1 MVVIWGLNQGKYQK
15 KIRFAIHFQPQYL
28 INTMTKPNPYSGI
41 SKKDYIFS
49 ITIIGILYFI
59 FGFVTWLNGS
69 LMPFL
74 QTACELT
81 PFQASMVVL
90 AFYIA
95 YFVMALPSSFV
106 LKKTGYKNG
115 VFIGLL
121 IMSLGALIFIP
132 AAYSRMFG
140 VFLAGLFVLGTGLAL
155 LQTATNPFITI
166 IGPRESAAK
175 RMAIMGICNKMAGV
189 ISPLVLTALIMHGME
204 KFSENSLAQ
213 LTFGQKELLLNEL
226 ASRIV
231 GPYAA
236 MASILAIFAI
246 MVKFSSLPNEID
258 IEEDEHETLKGF
270 IRQIPDA
277 LKIRHLLLGIITLF
291 VYVGVE
297 VMAGDSLTQF
307 GRSLQLSYAPK
318 LTSYTMAF
326 MVFGYI
332 LGILLIPK
340 VISQSKALV
349 ISAILGVLFAFG
361 AAYSST
367 IDNSLF
373 SSIFGWLNIIPGFNI
388 PLIPNAVFFVTLL
401 GWANAL
407 MWPAVWPLA
416 LNDLGKYTKIGS
428 ALLIMGIAGG
438 ALIPPTYA
446 KLGQSIGFQHA
457 LWIMVPFYIYIM
469 YYALIGHKPVK

>member
-1 MVVIWGLNQGKYQK
+1 
-15 KIRFAIHFQPQYL
+15 
-28 INTMTKPNPYSGI
+28 MTASNSSTGSKSNYII
-41 SKKDYIFS
+41 SLS
-49 ITIIGILYFI
+49 IIGVLYFI
-59 FGFVTWLNGS
+59 FGFVTWLNGT

-81 PFQASMVVL
+81 PFEASMVVL

-106 LKKTGYKNG
+106 LKRTGYKNG
-115 VFIGLL
+115 VSIGLL
-121 IMSLGALIFIP
+121 IMAVGALTFIP

-140 VFLAGLFVLGTGLAL
+140 VFLAGLFIMGTGLAL

-189 ISPLVLTALIMHGME
+189 ISPLVLTALIMHGMD
-204 KFSENSLAQ
+204 KFSELNMAN
-213 LTFGQKELLLNEL
+213 LTFDQKDLLLSDL
-226 ASRIV
+226 ASRVVI
-231 GPYAA
+231 PYAA
-236 MASILAIFAI
+236 MGLLLALFGLL
-246 MVKFSSLPNEID
+246 VKFSSLPDEIE
-258 IEEDEHETLKGF
+258 IEEDDHETMRGF

-277 LKIRHLLLGIITLF
+277 LKIRNLLLGIITIF

-307 GRSLQLSYAPK
+307 GRSLHLSYASK
-318 LTSYTMAF
+318 LTSFTMTF
-326 MVFGYI
+326 MVFGYL
-332 LGILLIPK
+332 LGIVLIPK
-340 VISQSKALV
+340 IISQSRALLF
-349 ISAILGVLFAFG
+349 SAILGVLFAFG
-361 AAYSST
+361 AINSST
-367 IDNSLF
+367 TDNNLF
-373 SSIFGWLNIIPGFNI
+373 TSVFGWLNRLPGFNI

-407 MWPAVWPLA
+407 MWPAIWPLA
-416 LNDLGKYTKIGS
+416 LNNLGKYTKIGS

-446 KLGQSIGFQHA
+446 KIGQSLGFQHA
-457 LWIMVPFYIYIM
+457 LWIMVPIYIFIM
-469 YYALIGHKPVK
+469 YYAFLGHKAGLKNGN

>member
-1 MVVIWGLNQGKYQK
+1 M
-15 KIRFAIHFQPQYL
+15 
-28 INTMTKPNPYSGI
+28 NTTPTAVDRKN
-41 SKKDYIFS
+41 YIMS
-49 ITIIGILYFI
+49 LSIIGALFFI

-81 PFQASMVVL
+81 PFQASLVTL

-106 LKKTGYKNG
+106 LKKIGYKNG
-115 VFIGLL
+115 VFVGLL
-121 IMSLGALIFIP
+121 IMALGALIFIP
-132 AAYSRMFG
+132 AAYTRQFG

-166 IGPRESAAK
+166 IGPRDSAAK

-189 ISPLVLTALIMHGME
+189 FSPLVLTALILHGME
-204 KFSENSLAQ
+204 KFSESNLAM
-213 LTFGQKELLLNEL
+213 LTFDQKEVLLNDL

-231 GPYAA
+231 GPYTA
-236 MASILAIFAI
+236 MALLLVLFAI
-246 MVKFSSLPNEID
+246 LVKFSSLPNEID
-258 IEEDEHETLKGF
+258 IEEDDHETLKGF
-270 IRQIPDA
+270 VKQIPDA
-277 LKIRHLLLGIITLF
+277 LKIRHLLFGIITLF

-307 GRSLQLSYAPK
+307 GRSLHLDYAPK
-318 LTSYTMAF
+318 LTAFTMAF

-349 ISAILGVLFAFG
+349 ISAILGALFALG
-361 AAYSST
+361 AATSSVT
-367 IDNSLF
+367 DTNIF
-373 SSIFGWLNIIPGFNI
+373 STMFGWLNNLPGFNI
-388 PLIPNAVFFVTLL
+388 PLLPNAVFFVTLL

-407 MWPAVWPLA
+407 MWPAIWPLA
-416 LNDLGKYTKIGS
+416 LNNLGKYTKIGS

-446 KLGQSIGFQHA
+446 KLGQSIGFQQA
-457 LWIMVPFYIYIM
+457 LWIMVPIYLFII
-469 YYALIGHKPVK
+469 YYATVGHKMKSKETI

>member
-1 MVVIWGLNQGKYQK
+1 MDTTSAATTRKN
-15 KIRFAIHFQPQYL
+15 
-28 INTMTKPNPYSGI
+28 
-41 SKKDYIFS
+41 YIMS
-49 ITIIGILYFI
+49 LSIIGALFFI

-81 PFQASMVVL
+81 PFEASLVTL

-106 LKKTGYKNG
+106 LKKIGYKNG
-115 VFIGLL
+115 VFVGLL
-121 IMSLGALIFIP
+121 IMSAGALIFIP
-132 AAYSRMFG
+132 AAYSRQFG

-189 ISPLVLTALIMHGME
+189 FSPLVLTALILHGME
-204 KFSENSLAQ
+204 KFSESNLAQ
-213 LTFGQKELLLNEL
+213 LTFDQKEALLNEL
-226 ASRIV
+226 AARVV
-231 GPYAA
+231 GPYTA
-236 MASILAIFAI
+236 MALLLAIFAI
-246 MVKFSSLPNEID
+246 LVKFSSLPNEID
-258 IEEDEHETLKGF
+258 IEKDDHETLKGF
-270 IRQIPDA
+270 VKQIPDA

-307 GRSLQLSYAPK
+307 GRSLHLAYAPK
-318 LTSYTMAF
+318 LTAFTMAF

-332 LGILLIPK
+332 LGIILIPK

-349 ISAILGVLFAFG
+349 ISAILGALFALG
-361 AAYSST
+361 AATSST
-367 IDNSLF
+367 TDNNLF
-373 SSIFGWLNIIPGFNI
+373 SVIFGWMNNLPGFDI

-407 MWPAVWPLA
+407 MWPAIWPLA
-416 LNDLGKYTKIGS
+416 LNNLGKYTKIGS

-446 KLGQSIGFQHA
+446 KLGQSIGFQQA
-457 LWIMVPFYIYIM
+457 LWIMVPVYLFII
-469 YYALIGHKPVK
+469 YYATLGHKIKTK

>member
-1 MVVIWGLNQGKYQK
+1 
-15 KIRFAIHFQPQYL
+15 
-28 INTMTKPNPYSGI
+28 MTDSNSSGNSGRSYIMSI
-41 SKKDYIFS
+41 S
-49 ITIIGILYFI
+49 IIGVLYFI
-59 FGFVTWLNGS
+59 FGFVTWLNGT

-81 PFQASMVVL
+81 PFEASLVVL

-106 LKKTGYKNG
+106 LKNTGYKNG

-121 IMSLGALIFIP
+121 IMAAGALIFIP
-132 AAYSRMFG
+132 AAYSRMFW

-189 ISPLVLTALIMHGME
+189 FSPLVLTALIMHGME
-204 KFSENSLAQ
+204 KFSDTNLAQ
-213 LTFGQKELLLNEL
+213 LTFDQKDILLNEL

-231 GPYAA
+231 FPYAA
-236 MASILAIFAI
+236 MALLLTIFAV
-246 MVKFSSLPNEID
+246 MVKFSSLPDQIEIEDDDNETMR
-258 IEEDEHETLKGF
+258 EF
-270 IRQIPDA
+270 IRQIPNA
-277 LKIRHLLLGIITLF
+277 LKIPQLLLGIITLF
-291 VYVGVE
+291 FYVGVE

-307 GRSLQLSYAPK
+307 GKSLQLSYAPK
-318 LTSYTMAF
+318 LTSFTMAF

-340 VISQSKALV
+340 IISQSKALV
-349 ISAILGVLFAFG
+349 VSAVLGVLFAFG

-367 IDNSLF
+367 TNNYLF
-373 SSIFGWLNIIPGFNI
+373 ASIFGWLNNIPGVDI

-407 MWPAVWPLA
+407 MWPAIWPLA
-416 LNDLGKYTKIGS
+416 LNNLGKYTKIGS

-446 KLGQSIGFQHA
+446 KLGQSIGFQQA
-457 LWIMVPFYIYIM
+457 LWIMVPIYLFIM
-469 YYALIGHKPVK
+469 YYALKGHKAGKQNDR

>member
-1 MVVIWGLNQGKYQK
+1 MDTSSTTSRKNYI
-15 KIRFAIHFQPQYL
+15 
-28 INTMTKPNPYSGI
+28 I
-41 SKKDYIFS
+41 SLS
-49 ITIIGILYFI
+49 IIGALFFI

-81 PFQASMVVL
+81 PFQASLVTL

-95 YFVMALPSSFV
+95 YFMMALPSSFV
-106 LKKTGYKNG
+106 LKQIGYKNG
-115 VFIGLL
+115 VFTGLL
-121 IMSLGALIFIP
+121 IMAVGALIFIP

-189 ISPLVLTALIMHGME
+189 FSPLVLTALILHGMD
-204 KFSENSLAQ
+204 KFSESNLVK
-213 LTFGQKELLLNEL
+213 LTFDQKELLLNDL

-231 GPYAA
+231 GPYTA
-236 MASILAIFAI
+236 MALLLLIFGIL
-246 MVKFSSLPNEID
+246 VKFSSLPNEID
-258 IEEDEHETLKGF
+258 MEEDNHDTLKGF
-270 IRQIPDA
+270 ISQIPGA
-277 LKIRHLLLGIITLF
+277 LKIPHLLLGIITLF
-291 VYVGVE
+291 LYVGVE

-307 GRSLQLSYAPK
+307 GRSLHLEYAPK
-318 LTSYTMAF
+318 LTSFTMAF

-332 LGILLIPK
+332 LGIILIPK

-349 ISAILGVLFAFG
+349 LSAFLGTIFALG
-361 AAYSST
+361 AALSST
-367 IDNSLF
+367 TDNLLF
-373 SSIFGWLNIIPGFNI
+373 TTMFGWLNSIPGVNI

-407 MWPAVWPLA
+407 MWPAIWPLA
-416 LNDLGKYTKIGS
+416 LNKLGRYTKIGS

-446 KLGQSIGFQHA
+446 KLGQSIGFQQA
-457 LWIMVPFYIYIM
+457 LWIMVPIYLFII
-469 YYALIGHKPVK
+469 YYALAGHKISKKTTL

>member
-1 MVVIWGLNQGKYQK
+1 MSTTTSTAVDRKN
-15 KIRFAIHFQPQYL
+15 
-28 INTMTKPNPYSGI
+28 
-41 SKKDYIFS
+41 YIMS
-49 ITIIGILYFI
+49 LSIIGALFFI

-81 PFQASMVVL
+81 PFQASLVTL

-106 LKKTGYKNG
+106 LKKIGYKNG
-115 VFIGLL
+115 VFVGLL
-121 IMSLGALIFIP
+121 IMALGALIFIP
-132 AAYSRMFG
+132 AAYSREFG

-189 ISPLVLTALIMHGME
+189 FSPLVLTALILHGME
-204 KFSENSLAQ
+204 KFSESNLAL
-213 LTFGQKELLLNEL
+213 LTFDQKEVLLNDL

-231 GPYAA
+231 GPYTA
-236 MASILAIFAI
+236 MALLLALFAVL
-246 MVKFSSLPNEID
+246 VKFSSLPNEID
-258 IEEDEHETLKGF
+258 IEADDHETLKGF
-270 IRQIPDA
+270 VKQIPDA

-307 GRSLQLSYAPK
+307 GRSLQLDYAPK
-318 LTSYTMAF
+318 LTAFTMAF

-332 LGILLIPK
+332 LGIALIPK

-349 ISAILGVLFAFG
+349 ISAILGAMFALG
-361 AAYSST
+361 AAISST
-367 IDNSLF
+367 SDTTIF
-373 SSIFGWLNIIPGFNI
+373 STMFGWLNNLPGFNI
-388 PLIPNAVFFVTLL
+388 PLLPNAVFFVTLL

-407 MWPAVWPLA
+407 MWPAIWPLA
-416 LNDLGKYTKIGS
+416 LNNLGKYTKIGS

-446 KLGQSIGFQHA
+446 KLGQSIGFQQA
-457 LWIMVPFYIYIM
+457 LWIMVPVYLFII
-469 YYALIGHKPVK
+469 YYATIGHKIKTK

>member
-1 MVVIWGLNQGKYQK
+1 MDTTSAATTRKN
-15 KIRFAIHFQPQYL
+15 
-28 INTMTKPNPYSGI
+28 
-41 SKKDYIFS
+41 YIMS
-49 ITIIGILYFI
+49 LSIIGALFFI

-81 PFQASMVVL
+81 PFEASLVTL

-106 LKKTGYKNG
+106 LKKIGYKNG
-115 VFIGLL
+115 VFVGLL
-121 IMSLGALIFIP
+121 IMSAGALIFIP
-132 AAYSRMFG
+132 AAFSRQFG

-189 ISPLVLTALIMHGME
+189 FSPLVLTALILHGME
-204 KFSENSLAQ
+204 KFSESNLAL
-213 LTFGQKELLLNEL
+213 LTFDQKEALLNEL
-226 ASRIV
+226 AARVV
-231 GPYAA
+231 GPYTA
-236 MASILAIFAI
+236 MALLLALFAI
-246 MVKFSSLPNEID
+246 LVKFSSLPNEID
-258 IEEDEHETLKGF
+258 IEKDDHETLKGF
-270 IRQIPDA
+270 VKQIPDA

-307 GRSLQLSYAPK
+307 GRSLHLAYAPK
-318 LTSYTMAF
+318 LTAFTMAF

-332 LGILLIPK
+332 LGIILIPK

-349 ISAILGVLFAFG
+349 ISAILGALFALG
-361 AAYSST
+361 AATSST
-367 IDNSLF
+367 TDSNLF
-373 SSIFGWLNIIPGFNI
+373 SVIFGWMNNLPGFDI

-407 MWPAVWPLA
+407 MWPAIWPLA
-416 LNDLGKYTKIGS
+416 LNNLGKYTKIGS

-446 KLGQSIGFQHA
+446 KLGQSIGFQQA
-457 LWIMVPFYIYIM
+457 LWIMVPVYLFII
-469 YYALIGHKPVK
+469 YYATLGHKIKTK

>member
-1 MVVIWGLNQGKYQK
+1 ME
-15 KIRFAIHFQPQYL
+15 
-28 INTMTKPNPYSGI
+28 TKSSTTYNR
-41 SKKDYIFS
+41 KNYIMALS
-49 ITIIGILYFI
+49 IIGALFFI

-81 PFQASMVVL
+81 PFEASLVTL

-121 IMSLGALIFIP
+121 VMAVGALIFIP

-189 ISPLVLTALIMHGME
+189 FSPLVLTALIMHGME
-204 KFSENSLAQ
+204 KFSESNLA
-213 LTFGQKELLLNEL
+213 LLSFDEKEVLLNEL

-231 GPYAA
+231 GPYTA
-236 MASILAIFAI
+236 MAVLLALFAVL
-246 MVKFSSLPNEID
+246 VKFSSLPNEID

-270 IRQIPDA
+270 VKQIPSA
-277 LKIRHLLLGIITLF
+277 LKIKHLLLGIITIF

-307 GRSLQLSYAPK
+307 GKSLHLDYAPT
-318 LTSYTMAF
+318 LTSFTMAF
-326 MVFGYI
+326 MVFGYV
-332 LGILLIPK
+332 LGIILIPK

-349 ISAILGVLFAFG
+349 FSAILGALFAFG
-361 AAYSST
+361 AASSST
-367 IDNSLF
+367 TENNLF
-373 SSIFGWLNIIPGFNI
+373 ASIFGWLNTGLGFNI

-407 MWPAVWPLA
+407 MWPAIWPLA
-416 LNDLGKYTKIGS
+416 LNNLGKYTKIGS

-446 KLGQSIGFQHA
+446 KLGQSIGFQQA
-457 LWIMVPFYIYIM
+457 LWIMVPIYIYII
-469 YYALIGHKPVK
+469 YYATIGHKTKST

>member
-1 MVVIWGLNQGKYQK
+1 M
-15 KIRFAIHFQPQYL
+15 
-28 INTMTKPNPYSGI
+28 NTTPTAVDRKN
-41 SKKDYIFS
+41 YIMS
-49 ITIIGILYFI
+49 LSIIGALFFI

-74 QTACELT
+74 QTACELS
-81 PFQASMVVL
+81 PFQASLVTL

-106 LKKTGYKNG
+106 LKKIGYKNG
-115 VFIGLL
+115 VFVGLL
-121 IMSLGALIFIP
+121 IMALGALIFIP
-132 AAYSRMFG
+132 AAYTRQFG

-189 ISPLVLTALIMHGME
+189 FSPLVLTALIMHGME
-204 KFSENSLAQ
+204 KFSEYNLAQ
-213 LTFGQKELLLNEL
+213 LTFDQKEVLLNEL

-231 GPYAA
+231 GPYTA
-236 MASILAIFAI
+236 MALLLVLFAI
-246 MVKFSSLPNEID
+246 LVKFSSLPNEID
-258 IEEDEHETLKGF
+258 IEADDHETLKGF
-270 IRQIPDA
+270 VKQIPDA
-277 LKIRHLLLGIITLF
+277 LKIRHLLFGIITLF

-307 GRSLQLSYAPK
+307 GRSLHLDYAPK
-318 LTSYTMAF
+318 LTAFTMAF

-332 LGILLIPK
+332 LGIVLIPK

-349 ISAILGVLFAFG
+349 ISAILGVLFALG
-361 AAYSST
+361 AATSSVT
-367 IDNSLF
+367 DTNLF
-373 SSIFGWLNIIPGFNI
+373 ATMFGWLNNLPGFNI
-388 PLIPNAVFFVTLL
+388 PLLPNAVFFVTLL

-407 MWPAVWPLA
+407 MWPAIWPLA
-416 LNDLGKYTKIGS
+416 LNNLGKYTKIGS

-446 KLGQSIGFQHA
+446 KLGQSIGFQQA
-457 LWIMVPFYIYIM
+457 LWIMVPIYLFII
-469 YYALIGHKPVK
+469 YYATIGHKIKSK

>member
-1 MVVIWGLNQGKYQK
+1 M
-15 KIRFAIHFQPQYL
+15 
-28 INTMTKPNPYSGI
+28 NTTSTAVDRKN
-41 SKKDYIFS
+41 YIMS
-49 ITIIGILYFI
+49 LSIIGALFFI

-81 PFQASMVVL
+81 PFQASLVTL

-106 LKKTGYKNG
+106 LKKIGYKNG
-115 VFIGLL
+115 VFVGLL
-121 IMSLGALIFIP
+121 IMALGALIFIP
-132 AAYSRMFG
+132 AAYTRQFG

-189 ISPLVLTALIMHGME
+189 FSPLVLTALIMHGME
-204 KFSENSLAQ
+204 KFSENNLAQ
-213 LTFGQKELLLNEL
+213 LTFDQKEVLLNEL

-231 GPYAA
+231 GPYTA
-236 MASILAIFAI
+236 MAILLALFAI
-246 MVKFSSLPNEID
+246 LVKFSSLPNEID

-270 IRQIPDA
+270 IKQIPDA
-277 LKIRHLLLGIITLF
+277 LRIRHLLFGIITLF

-307 GRSLQLSYAPK
+307 GRSLHLEYAPK
-318 LTSYTMAF
+318 LTAFTMAF

-340 VISQSKALV
+340 VISQSKAL
-349 ISAILGVLFAFG
+349 IMSAILGALFALG
-361 AAYSST
+361 AATSSVT
-367 IDNSLF
+367 DNNIF
-373 SSIFGWLNIIPGFNI
+373 SALFGWLNNVPGFNI
-388 PLIPNAVFFVTLL
+388 PLLPNAVFFVTLL

-407 MWPAVWPLA
+407 MWPAIWPLA

-446 KLGQSIGFQHA
+446 KLGQSIGFQPA
-457 LWIMVPFYIYIM
+457 LWIMVPIYLFII
-469 YYALIGHKPVK
+469 YYATIGHKIKTK

>member
-1 MVVIWGLNQGKYQK
+1 M
-15 KIRFAIHFQPQYL
+15 
-28 INTMTKPNPYSGI
+28 NTTPTAVDRKN
-41 SKKDYIFS
+41 YIMS
-49 ITIIGILYFI
+49 LSIIGALFFI

-81 PFQASMVVL
+81 PFQASLVTL

-106 LKKTGYKNG
+106 LKKIGYKNG
-115 VFIGLL
+115 VFVGLL
-121 IMSLGALIFIP
+121 IMALGALIFIP
-132 AAYSRMFG
+132 AAYTRQFG

-189 ISPLVLTALIMHGME
+189 FSPLVLTALILHGME
-204 KFSENSLAQ
+204 KFSENNLAL
-213 LTFGQKELLLNEL
+213 LTFDQKEVLLNDL

-231 GPYAA
+231 GPYTA
-236 MASILAIFAI
+236 MALLLALFSIL
-246 MVKFSSLPNEID
+246 VKFSSLPNEID
-258 IEEDEHETLKGF
+258 MEEDDHETLKGF
-270 IRQIPDA
+270 VKQIPDA
-277 LKIRHLLLGIITLF
+277 LKIRHLLFGIITLF

-307 GRSLQLSYAPK
+307 GRSLHLDYAPK
-318 LTSYTMAF
+318 LTAFTMAF

-332 LGILLIPK
+332 LGIILIPK

-349 ISAILGVLFAFG
+349 ISAILGALFALG
-361 AAYSST
+361 AATSSVT
-367 IDNSLF
+367 DTNIF
-373 SSIFGWLNIIPGFNI
+373 STMFGWLNNLPGFNV
-388 PLIPNAVFFVTLL
+388 PLLPNAVFFVTLL

-407 MWPAVWPLA
+407 MWPAIWPLA
-416 LNDLGKYTKIGS
+416 LNNLGKYTKIGS

-446 KLGQSIGFQHA
+446 KLGQSIGFQQA
-457 LWIMVPFYIYIM
+457 LWIMVPIYLFII
-469 YYALIGHKPVK
+469 YYATIGHKIKSK

>member
-1 MVVIWGLNQGKYQK
+1 MSTTSTAVDRKN
-15 KIRFAIHFQPQYL
+15 
-28 INTMTKPNPYSGI
+28 
-41 SKKDYIFS
+41 YIMS
-49 ITIIGILYFI
+49 LSIIGALFFI

-74 QTACELT
+74 QTACELS
-81 PFQASMVVL
+81 PFQASLVTL

-106 LKKTGYKNG
+106 LKKIGYKNG
-115 VFIGLL
+115 VFVGLL
-121 IMSLGALIFIP
+121 IMALGALIFIP
-132 AAYSRMFG
+132 AAYTRQFG

-189 ISPLVLTALIMHGME
+189 FSPLVLTALIMHGME
-204 KFSENSLAQ
+204 KFSENNLAL
-213 LTFGQKELLLNEL
+213 LTFDQKEVLLNEL

-231 GPYAA
+231 GPYTA
-236 MASILAIFAI
+236 MALLLALFAVL
-246 MVKFSSLPNEID
+246 VKFSSLPNEID
-258 IEEDEHETLKGF
+258 IEADDHETLKGF
-270 IRQIPDA
+270 VKQIPDA
-277 LKIRHLLLGIITLF
+277 LKIRHLLFGIITLF

-307 GRSLQLSYAPK
+307 GRSLHLAYAPK
-318 LTSYTMAF
+318 LTAFTMAF

-332 LGILLIPK
+332 LGIILIPK

-349 ISAILGVLFAFG
+349 VSAILGALFALG
-361 AAYSST
+361 AATSSVAET
-367 IDNSLF
+367 NLF
-373 SSIFGWLNIIPGFNI
+373 ATIFGWLNNVPGFNI
-388 PLIPNAVFFVTLL
+388 PLLPNAVFFVTLL

-407 MWPAVWPLA
+407 MWPAIWPLA
-416 LNDLGKYTKIGS
+416 LNNLGKYTKIGS

-446 KLGQSIGFQHA
+446 KLGQSIGFQQA
-457 LWIMVPFYIYIM
+457 LWIMVPIYLFII
-469 YYALIGHKPVK
+469 YYATIGHKMKSK

>member
-1 MVVIWGLNQGKYQK
+1 M
-15 KIRFAIHFQPQYL
+15 
-28 INTMTKPNPYSGI
+28 NTSPTSVDRKN
-41 SKKDYIFS
+41 YIMS
-49 ITIIGILYFI
+49 LSIIGALFFI

-81 PFQASMVVL
+81 PFQASLVTL

-95 YFVMALPSSFV
+95 YFIMALPSSFV
-106 LKKTGYKNG
+106 LKKIGYKNG
-115 VFIGLL
+115 VFVGLL
-121 IMSLGALIFIP
+121 IMAVGALIFIP
-132 AAYSRMFG
+132 AAYTRQFG

-189 ISPLVLTALIMHGME
+189 FSPLVLTALILHGME
-204 KFSENSLAQ
+204 KFSENNLAL
-213 LTFGQKELLLNEL
+213 LTFDQKETLLNEL

-231 GPYAA
+231 GPYTA
-236 MASILAIFAI
+236 MALLLAVFAVL
-246 MVKFSSLPNEID
+246 VKFSSLPNEID
-258 IEEDEHETLKGF
+258 IEEDDHETLKGF
-270 IRQIPDA
+270 VKQIPDA

-307 GRSLQLSYAPK
+307 GSSLHLAYAPK
-318 LTSYTMAF
+318 LTAFTMVF

-332 LGILLIPK
+332 LGIVLIPK
-340 VISQSKALV
+340 VISQSRALV
-349 ISAILGVLFAFG
+349 ISAFLGALFALG
-361 AAYSST
+361 AATSSVT
-367 IDNSLF
+367 ETNLF
-373 SSIFGWLNIIPGFNI
+373 SSLFGWLNNLPGFNI
-388 PLIPNAVFFVTLL
+388 PLLPNAVFFVTLL

-407 MWPAVWPLA
+407 MWPAIWPLA
-416 LNDLGKYTKIGS
+416 LNNLGKYTKIGS

-446 KLGQSIGFQHA
+446 KLGQSIGFQPA
-457 LWIMVPFYIYIM
+457 LWIMVPIYLFII
-469 YYALIGHKPVK
+469 YYATVGHKMKSKEIK

>member
-1 MVVIWGLNQGKYQK
+1 
-15 KIRFAIHFQPQYL
+15 
-28 INTMTKPNPYSGI
+28 
-41 SKKDYIFS
+41 
-49 ITIIGILYFI
+49 
-59 FGFVTWLNGS
+59 
-69 LMPFL
+69 
-74 QTACELT
+74 
-81 PFQASMVVL
+81 
-90 AFYIA
+90 
-95 YFVMALPSSFV
+95 MALPSSFV

-121 IMSLGALIFIP
+121 VMAVGALIFIP

-189 ISPLVLTALIMHGME
+189 FSPLVLTALIMHGMD
-204 KFSENSLAQ
+204 KFSESNLAL
-213 LTFGQKELLLNEL
+213 LTFDEKEVLLNEL

-231 GPYAA
+231 GPYTA
-236 MASILAIFAI
+236 MALLLALFAVL
-246 MVKFSSLPNEID
+246 VKFSSLPNEID
-258 IEEDEHETLKGF
+258 IEEDDHETLKGF
-270 IRQIPDA
+270 VKQIPDA

-307 GRSLQLSYAPK
+307 GKSLHLDYAPT
-318 LTSYTMAF
+318 LTSFTMAF
-326 MVFGYI
+326 MVFGYV
-332 LGILLIPK
+332 LGIILIPK

-349 ISAILGVLFAFG
+349 FSAILGALFAFG
-361 AAYSST
+361 AASSST
-367 IDNSLF
+367 TENNLF
-373 SSIFGWLNIIPGFNI
+373 ASIFGWLNTGLGFNI

-407 MWPAVWPLA
+407 MWPAIWPLA
-416 LNDLGKYTKIGS
+416 LNNLGKYTKIGS

-446 KLGQSIGFQHA
+446 KLGQSIGFQQA
-457 LWIMVPFYIYIM
+457 LWIMVPIYLYIIFY
-469 YYALIGHKPVK
+469 ATIGHKTKNS

>member
-1 MVVIWGLNQGKYQK
+1 MAL
-15 KIRFAIHFQPQYL
+15 
-28 INTMTKPNPYSGI
+28 S
-41 SKKDYIFS
+41 
-49 ITIIGILYFI
+49 IIGALFFI

-81 PFQASMVVL
+81 PFEASLVTL

-115 VFIGLL
+115 VFIGL
-121 IMSLGALIFIP
+121 MVMALGALIFIP
-132 AAYSRMFG
+132 AAYSREFG

-189 ISPLVLTALIMHGME
+189 FSPLVLTALIMHGME
-204 KFSENSLAQ
+204 KFSESNLA
-213 LTFGQKELLLNEL
+213 LLSFDEKELLLNQL

-231 GPYAA
+231 GPYTA
-236 MASILAIFAI
+236 MALLLVLFAVL
-246 MVKFSSLPNEID
+246 VKYSSLPNQID
-258 IEEDEHETLKGF
+258 VEEDDHETLKGF
-270 IRQIPDA
+270 VKQIPAA
-277 LKIRHLLLGIITLF
+277 LKIKHLLLGIITIF

-307 GRSLQLSYAPK
+307 GKSLHLDYAPK
-318 LTSYTMAF
+318 LTSFTMAF

-332 LGILLIPK
+332 LGIILIPK

-349 ISAILGVLFAFG
+349 ISAVLGVLFAFG
-361 AAYSST
+361 AAYSSAT
-367 IDNSLF
+367 ENNLF
-373 SSIFGWLNIIPGFNI
+373 TSIFGWLNSIPGFDI

-407 MWPAVWPLA
+407 MWPAIWPLA
-416 LNDLGKYTKIGS
+416 LNNLGKYTKIGS
-428 ALLIMGIAGG
+428 ALLVMGIAGG
-438 ALIPPTYA
+438 AIIPPTYA
-446 KLGQSIGFQHA
+446 KLGQSIGFQQA
-457 LWIMVPFYIYIM
+457 LWIMVPIYIFII
-469 YYALIGHKPVK
+469 YFAISGHKIKSN

>member
-1 MVVIWGLNQGKYQK
+1 MSTTSTAVNRK
-15 KIRFAIHFQPQYL
+15 
-28 INTMTKPNPYSGI
+28 N
-41 SKKDYIFS
+41 YIMS
-49 ITIIGILYFI
+49 LSIIGALFFI

-74 QTACELT
+74 QTACELS
-81 PFQASMVVL
+81 PFQASLVTL

-106 LKKTGYKNG
+106 LKKIGYKNG
-115 VFIGLL
+115 VFVGLL

-132 AAYSRMFG
+132 AAYSRQFG

-189 ISPLVLTALIMHGME
+189 FSPLVLTALILHGME
-204 KFSENSLAQ
+204 KFSESNLAQ
-213 LTFGQKELLLNEL
+213 LTFDQKEALLNEL
-226 ASRIV
+226 AARVV
-231 GPYAA
+231 GPYTA
-236 MASILAIFAI
+236 MALLLAIFAI
-246 MVKFSSLPNEID
+246 LVKFSSLPNEID

-270 IRQIPDA
+270 VKQIPDA

-307 GRSLQLSYAPK
+307 GRSLHLAYAPK
-318 LTSYTMAF
+318 LTAFTMAF

-332 LGILLIPK
+332 LGILLIPR

-349 ISAILGVLFAFG
+349 VSAILGALFALG
-361 AAYSST
+361 AANASVT
-367 IDNSLF
+367 DNNLF
-373 SSIFGWLNIIPGFNI
+373 ATVFGWLNNLPEFSI

-407 MWPAVWPLA
+407 MWPAIWPLA
-416 LNDLGKYTKIGS
+416 LNNLGRYTKIGS

-446 KLGQSIGFQHA
+446 KLGQSIGFQQA
-457 LWIMVPFYIYIM
+457 LWIMVPIYVFII
-469 YYALIGHKPVK
+469 YYATIGHKVKSKS

>member
-1 MVVIWGLNQGKYQK
+1 MSTTPTAVDRKN
-15 KIRFAIHFQPQYL
+15 
-28 INTMTKPNPYSGI
+28 
-41 SKKDYIFS
+41 YIMS
-49 ITIIGILYFI
+49 LSIIGALFFI

-81 PFQASMVVL
+81 PFQASLVTL

-106 LKKTGYKNG
+106 LKKIGYKNG
-115 VFIGLL
+115 VFVGLL
-121 IMSLGALIFIP
+121 IMALGALIFIP
-132 AAYSRMFG
+132 AAYTRQFG

-189 ISPLVLTALIMHGME
+189 FSPLVLTALILHGME
-204 KFSENSLAQ
+204 KFSESNLAQ
-213 LTFGQKELLLNEL
+213 LTFDQKEVLLNDL

-231 GPYAA
+231 GPYTA
-236 MASILAIFAI
+236 MALLLALFAI
-246 MVKFSSLPNEID
+246 LVKFSSLPNEID
-258 IEEDEHETLKGF
+258 IEADDHETLKGF
-270 IRQIPDA
+270 VTQIPDA

-307 GRSLQLSYAPK
+307 GRSLHLEYAPK
-318 LTSYTMAF
+318 LTAFTMAF

-332 LGILLIPK
+332 LGIILIPK

-349 ISAILGVLFAFG
+349 ISAILGALFALG
-361 AAYSST
+361 AANSSIT
-367 IDNSLF
+367 DTNLF
-373 SSIFGWLNIIPGFNI
+373 STLFGWLNNLPGFNI
-388 PLIPNAVFFVTLL
+388 PLLPNAVFFVTLL

-407 MWPAVWPLA
+407 MWPAIWPLA
-416 LNDLGKYTKIGS
+416 LNNLGKYTKIGS

-438 ALIPPTYA
+438 AIIPPTYA
-446 KLGQSIGFQHA
+446 KIGQSIGFQHA
-457 LWIMVPFYIYIM
+457 LWIMVPIYLFII
-469 YYALIGHKPVK
+469 YYATIGHKIKSK

>member
-1 MVVIWGLNQGKYQK
+1 METKSTSSHNQK
-15 KIRFAIHFQPQYL
+15 
-28 INTMTKPNPYSGI
+28 N
-41 SKKDYIFS
+41 YIMALS
-49 ITIIGILYFI
+49 IIGALFFI

-81 PFQASMVVL
+81 PFEASLVTL

-121 IMSLGALIFIP
+121 VMAVGALIFIP

-189 ISPLVLTALIMHGME
+189 FSPLVLTALIMHGMD
-204 KFSENSLAQ
+204 KFSESNLAL
-213 LTFGQKELLLNEL
+213 LTFDEKEVLLNEL

-231 GPYAA
+231 GPYTA
-236 MASILAIFAI
+236 MALLLALFAVL
-246 MVKFSSLPNEID
+246 VKFSSLPNEID
-258 IEEDEHETLKGF
+258 IEEDDHETLKGF
-270 IRQIPDA
+270 VKQIPDA

-307 GRSLQLSYAPK
+307 GKSLHLDYAPT
-318 LTSYTMAF
+318 LTSFTMAF
-326 MVFGYI
+326 MVFGYV
-332 LGILLIPK
+332 LGIVLIPK

-349 ISAILGVLFAFG
+349 FSAILGALFAFG
-361 AAYSST
+361 AASSST
-367 IDNSLF
+367 TENNLF
-373 SSIFGWLNIIPGFNI
+373 ASIFGWLNTGLGFNI

-407 MWPAVWPLA
+407 MWPAIWPLA
-416 LNDLGKYTKIGS
+416 LNNLGKYTKIGS

-446 KLGQSIGFQHA
+446 KLGQSIGFQQA
-457 LWIMVPFYIYIM
+457 LWIMVPIYLYIIFY
-469 YYALIGHKPVK
+469 ATIGHKTKIS

>member
-1 MVVIWGLNQGKYQK
+1 M
-15 KIRFAIHFQPQYL
+15 
-28 INTMTKPNPYSGI
+28 NTTPTAVDRKN
-41 SKKDYIFS
+41 YIMS
-49 ITIIGILYFI
+49 LSIIGALFFI

-81 PFQASMVVL
+81 PFQASLVTL

-106 LKKTGYKNG
+106 LKKIGYKNG
-115 VFIGLL
+115 VFVGLL
-121 IMSLGALIFIP
+121 IMALGALIFIP
-132 AAYSRMFG
+132 AAYTRQFG

-189 ISPLVLTALIMHGME
+189 FSPLVLTALILHGME
-204 KFSENSLAQ
+204 KFSESNLAQ
-213 LTFGQKELLLNEL
+213 LTFDQKEVLLNGL

-231 GPYAA
+231 GPYTA
-236 MASILAIFAI
+236 MALLLALFAI
-246 MVKFSSLPNEID
+246 LVKFSSLPNEID
-258 IEEDEHETLKGF
+258 IEEDDHETLNGF
-270 IRQIPDA
+270 VKQIPDA
-277 LKIRHLLLGIITLF
+277 LKIRHLLFGIITLF

-307 GRSLQLSYAPK
+307 GRSLHLDYAPK
-318 LTSYTMAF
+318 LTAFTMAF

-332 LGILLIPK
+332 LGIILIPK

-349 ISAILGVLFAFG
+349 ISAILGALFALG
-361 AAYSST
+361 AATSSVSET
-367 IDNSLF
+367 NIF
-373 SSIFGWLNIIPGFNI
+373 STLFGWLNNLPGFNV
-388 PLIPNAVFFVTLL
+388 PLLPNAVFFVTLL

-407 MWPAVWPLA
+407 MWPAIWPLA
-416 LNDLGKYTKIGS
+416 LNNLGKYTKIGS

-446 KLGQSIGFQHA
+446 KLGQSIGFQQA
-457 LWIMVPFYIYIM
+457 LWIMVPIYLFII
-469 YYALIGHKPVK
+469 YYATIGHKIKSK

>member
-1 MVVIWGLNQGKYQK
+1 MSTTSTAVDRKN
-15 KIRFAIHFQPQYL
+15 
-28 INTMTKPNPYSGI
+28 
-41 SKKDYIFS
+41 YIMS
-49 ITIIGILYFI
+49 LSIIGALFFI

-81 PFQASMVVL
+81 PFQASLVTL

-95 YFVMALPSSFV
+95 YFIMALPSSFV
-106 LKKTGYKNG
+106 LKKIGYKNG
-115 VFIGLL
+115 VFVGLM
-121 IMSLGALIFIP
+121 IMAVGALIFIP
-132 AAYSRMFG
+132 AAYTRQFG

-189 ISPLVLTALIMHGME
+189 FSPLVLTALIMHGME
-204 KFSENSLAQ
+204 KFSENNLAL
-213 LTFGQKELLLNEL
+213 LTFDQKEVLLNEL

-231 GPYAA
+231 GPYTA
-236 MASILAIFAI
+236 MAVLLALFAI
-246 MVKFSSLPNEID
+246 LVKFSSLPNEID

-270 IRQIPDA
+270 IKQIPDA
-277 LKIRHLLLGIITLF
+277 LKIRHLLFGIITLF

-307 GRSLQLSYAPK
+307 GRSLHLEYAPK
-318 LTSYTMAF
+318 LTAFTMAF

-332 LGILLIPK
+332 LGIVLIPK
-340 VISQSKALV
+340 IISQSKAL
-349 ISAILGVLFAFG
+349 IMSAILGALFALG
-361 AAYSST
+361 AATSSVT
-367 IDNSLF
+367 DNNIF
-373 SSIFGWLNIIPGFNI
+373 SALFGWLNNIPGFNI
-388 PLIPNAVFFVTLL
+388 PLLPNAVFFVTLL

-407 MWPAVWPLA
+407 MWPAIWPLA
-416 LNDLGKYTKIGS
+416 LNNLGKYTKIGS

-446 KLGQSIGFQHA
+446 KLGQSIGFQPA
-457 LWIMVPFYIYIM
+457 LWIMVPIYLFII
-469 YYALIGHKPVK
+469 YYATVGHKIKSK

>member
-1 MVVIWGLNQGKYQK
+1 MTISNSSAGSTKNYVISL
-15 KIRFAIHFQPQYL
+15 A
-28 INTMTKPNPYSGI
+28 
-41 SKKDYIFS
+41 
-49 ITIIGILYFI
+49 IIGVLYFI
-59 FGFVTWLNGS
+59 FGFVTWLNGT

-81 PFQASMVVL
+81 PFEASLVVL

-121 IMSLGALIFIP
+121 IMSIGALIFIP

-140 VFLAGLFVLGTGLAL
+140 VFLAGLFILGTGLAL

-189 ISPLVLTALIMHGME
+189 FSPLVLTAMIMHGME
-204 KFSENSLAQ
+204 KFSDSSLAK
-213 LTFGQKELLLNEL
+213 LTFDQKDALLNEL

-231 GPYAA
+231 YPYAG
-236 MASILAIFAI
+236 MALLLALFAI
-246 MVKFSSLPNEID
+246 LVKFSSLPDEIEM
-258 IEEDEHETLKGF
+258 EEDDHETLKGF
-270 IRQIPDA
+270 VKQIPNA

-291 VYVGVE
+291 FYVGVE

-307 GRSLQLSYAPK
+307 GRSLHLTYAPK
-318 LTSYTMAF
+318 LTAFTMAF

-332 LGILLIPK
+332 LGIVLIPK
-340 VISQSKALV
+340 IISQSKALI
-349 ISAILGVLFAFG
+349 ISAILGVIFAFG
-361 AAYSST
+361 AVYSSST
-367 IDNSLF
+367 NNYIFASV
-373 SSIFGWLNIIPGFNI
+373 FGWLNSIPGFNI

-407 MWPAVWPLA
+407 MWPAIWPLA
-416 LNDLGKYTKIGS
+416 LNNLGKYTKIGS
-428 ALLIMGIAGG
+428 AMLIMGIAGG

-446 KLGQSIGFQHA
+446 KLGQSIGFQRA
-457 LWIMVPFYIYIM
+457 LWIMVPIYIFII
-469 YYALIGHKPVK
+469 YYAFIGHKEKK

>member
-1 MVVIWGLNQGKYQK
+1 MN
-15 KIRFAIHFQPQYL
+15 
-28 INTMTKPNPYSGI
+28 NTTASTASNRKN
-41 SKKDYIFS
+41 YIMS
-49 ITIIGILYFI
+49 LSIIGALFFI

-81 PFQASMVVL
+81 PFEASLVTL

-106 LKKTGYKNG
+106 LKKIGYKNG
-115 VFIGLL
+115 VFVGLL
-121 IMSLGALIFIP
+121 IMSAGALIFIP
-132 AAYSRMFG
+132 AAYSRQFG

-189 ISPLVLTALIMHGME
+189 FSPLVLTALILHGME
-204 KFSENSLAQ
+204 KFSESNLAQ
-213 LTFGQKELLLNEL
+213 LTFLQKETLLNEL

-231 GPYAA
+231 GPYTA
-236 MASILAIFAI
+236 MALLLALFAVL
-246 MVKFSSLPNEID
+246 VKFSSLPNEID
-258 IEEDEHETLKGF
+258 IEEDDHETLKGF
-270 IRQIPDA
+270 VKQIPDA
-277 LKIRHLLLGIITLF
+277 LKIRHLLMGIITLF

-307 GRSLQLSYAPK
+307 GRSLHLAYAPK
-318 LTSYTMAF
+318 LTAFTMAF

-332 LGILLIPK
+332 LGIILIPK

-349 ISAILGVLFAFG
+349 VSAVLGALFALG
-361 AAYSST
+361 AANSSVT
-367 IDNSLF
+367 DNNLF
-373 SSIFGWLNIIPGFNI
+373 ASIFGWLNQVPGFNI

-407 MWPAVWPLA
+407 MWPAIWPLA
-416 LNDLGKYTKIGS
+416 LNNLGRYTKIGS

-446 KLGQSIGFQHA
+446 KLGQSIGFQQA
-457 LWIMVPFYIYIM
+457 LWIMVPIYLFII
-469 YYALIGHKPVK
+469 YYATIGHKIKSKKQ

>member
-1 MVVIWGLNQGKYQK
+1 M
-15 KIRFAIHFQPQYL
+15 
-28 INTMTKPNPYSGI
+28 NTTTTAVNRKN
-41 SKKDYIFS
+41 YIMS
-49 ITIIGILYFI
+49 LSIIGALFFI

-81 PFQASMVVL
+81 PFQASLVTL

-106 LKKTGYKNG
+106 LKKIGYKNG
-115 VFIGLL
+115 VFVGLL
-121 IMSLGALIFIP
+121 IMALGALIFIP
-132 AAYSRMFG
+132 AAYSRQFG
-140 VFLAGLFVLGTGLAL
+140 IFLAGLFVLGTGLAL

-189 ISPLVLTALIMHGME
+189 FSPLVLTALILHGME
-204 KFSENSLAQ
+204 KFSESNLAQ
-213 LTFGQKELLLNEL
+213 LTFGQKEALLNEL

-231 GPYAA
+231 GPYTA
-236 MASILAIFAI
+236 MALLLALFAV

-258 IEEDEHETLKGF
+258 IEADDHETLKGF
-270 IRQIPDA
+270 VKQIPDA

-307 GRSLQLSYAPK
+307 GRSLHLAYAPK
-318 LTSYTMAF
+318 LTAFTMAF

-332 LGILLIPK
+332 LGIALIPK

-349 ISAILGVLFAFG
+349 ISAILGAIFALGAANSSVTETNLFAG
-361 AAYSST
+361 M
-367 IDNSLF
+367 
-373 SSIFGWLNIIPGFNI
+373 FGWLNNIPGFNI
-388 PLIPNAVFFVTLL
+388 PLLPNAVFFVTLL

-407 MWPAVWPLA
+407 MWPAIWPLA
-416 LNDLGKYTKIGS
+416 LNNLGKFTKIGS

-446 KLGQSIGFQHA
+446 KLGQSIGFQQA
-457 LWIMVPFYIYIM
+457 LWIMVPIYLFII
-469 YYALIGHKPVK
+469 YFATIGHKVKSE

>member
-1 MVVIWGLNQGKYQK
+1 M
-15 KIRFAIHFQPQYL
+15 
-28 INTMTKPNPYSGI
+28 NTTPTAVERKN
-41 SKKDYIFS
+41 YIMS
-49 ITIIGILYFI
+49 LSIIGALFFI

-81 PFQASMVVL
+81 PFQASLVTL

-95 YFVMALPSSFV
+95 YFVMALPSSFL

-121 IMSLGALIFIP
+121 IMALGALIFIP
-132 AAYSRMFG
+132 AAYTRQFG

-189 ISPLVLTALIMHGME
+189 FSPLVLTALILHGME
-204 KFSENSLAQ
+204 KFSESNLAL
-213 LTFGQKELLLNEL
+213 LTFDQKETLLNEL

-231 GPYAA
+231 GPYTA
-236 MASILAIFAI
+236 MALLLAVFAVL
-246 MVKFSSLPNEID
+246 VKFSSLPNEID
-258 IEEDEHETLKGF
+258 IEDDDHETLKGF
-270 IRQIPDA
+270 VKQIPDA

-307 GRSLQLSYAPK
+307 GRSLHLAYAPK
-318 LTSYTMAF
+318 LTAFTMAF
-326 MVFGYI
+326 MVFGYL
-332 LGILLIPK
+332 LGIVLIPK
-340 VISQSKALV
+340 VISQSRALV
-349 ISAILGVLFAFG
+349 ISAILGALFALG
-361 AAYSST
+361 AATSSVT
-367 IDNSLF
+367 DTNLF
-373 SSIFGWLNIIPGFNI
+373 STLFGWLNNLPGFNI
-388 PLIPNAVFFVTLL
+388 PLLPNAVFFVTLL

-407 MWPAVWPLA
+407 MWPAIWPLA
-416 LNDLGKYTKIGS
+416 LNNLGRFTKIGS

-438 ALIPPTYA
+438 ALIPPSYA
-446 KLGQSIGFQHA
+446 KLGQSIGFQPA
-457 LWIMVPFYIYIM
+457 LWIMVPIYLFII
-469 YYALIGHKPVK
+469 YYATVGHKIKSKETK

>member
-1 MVVIWGLNQGKYQK
+1 MSL
-15 KIRFAIHFQPQYL
+15 
-28 INTMTKPNPYSGI
+28 S
-41 SKKDYIFS
+41 
-49 ITIIGILYFI
+49 IIGALFFI

-81 PFQASMVVL
+81 PFEASLVTL

-106 LKKTGYKNG
+106 LKKIGYKNG
-115 VFIGLL
+115 VFVGLL
-121 IMSLGALIFIP
+121 IMSVGALIFIP

-175 RMAIMGICNKMAGV
+175 RMAIIGICNKMAGV
-189 ISPLVLTALIMHGME
+189 FSPLVLTALILHGME
-204 KFSENSLAQ
+204 KFSESNLAQ
-213 LTFGQKELLLNEL
+213 LTFDQKESLLNEL
-226 ASRIV
+226 ASRVV
-231 GPYAA
+231 GPYTA
-236 MASILAIFAI
+236 MAVLLALFAI
-246 MVKFSSLPNEID
+246 LVKFSSLPNEID
-258 IEEDEHETLKGF
+258 IEEDDHETLKGF
-270 IRQIPDA
+270 IKQIPSA
-277 LKIRHLLLGIITLF
+277 LKIRHLLMGIITLF

-307 GRSLQLSYAPK
+307 GRSLHLEYAPK
-318 LTSYTMAF
+318 LTAFTMAF

-332 LGILLIPK
+332 LGIILIPK

-349 ISAILGVLFAFG
+349 ISAILGALFALG
-361 AAYSST
+361 AATSSVT
-367 IDNSLF
+367 DNNLF
-373 SSIFGWLNIIPGFNI
+373 ATIFGWLNNLPGFSI

-407 MWPAVWPLA
+407 MWPAIWPLA
-416 LNDLGKYTKIGS
+416 LNNLGRFTKIGS

-446 KLGQSIGFQHA
+446 KLGQSIGFQQA
-457 LWIMVPFYIYIM
+457 LWIMVPIYLFIIFYAM
-469 YYALIGHKPVK
+469 IGHKIKSK

>member
-1 MVVIWGLNQGKYQK
+1 
-15 KIRFAIHFQPQYL
+15 
-28 INTMTKPNPYSGI
+28 MTNNAATGNNRSN
-41 SKKDYIFS
+41 YIMS
-49 ITIIGILYFI
+49 ITIIGVLYFI

-81 PFQASMVVL
+81 PFEASLVTL

-106 LKKTGYKNG
+106 LKKIGYKNG
-115 VFIGLL
+115 VFVGLL

-132 AAYSRMFG
+132 AAFTRQFG

-189 ISPLVLTALIMHGME
+189 FSPLVLTALIMHGMD
-204 KFSENSLAQ
+204 KFSEANLA
-213 LTFGQKELLLNEL
+213 LLNFDQKEQLLNEL

-231 GPYAA
+231 GPYLA
-236 MASILAIFAI
+236 MAVILALFGIL
-246 MVKFSSLPNEID
+246 VKYSSLPNQID
-258 IEEDEHETLKGF
+258 IEEDDNETLKGF
-270 IRQIPDA
+270 VKQIPAA
-277 LKIRHLLLGIITLF
+277 LKIKHLLLGIITLF

-307 GRSLQLSYAPK
+307 GRSLHLEYAPK
-318 LTSYTMAF
+318 LTAFTMAF

-332 LGILLIPK
+332 LGIILIPK

-349 ISAILGVLFAFG
+349 ISALLGATFALG
-361 AAYSST
+361 AAVSST
-367 IDNSLF
+367 TDNSLF
-373 SSIFGWLNIIPGFNI
+373 SSMFGWLNTGLGFNI
-388 PLIPNAVFFVTLL
+388 PMIPNAVFFVTLL

-407 MWPAVWPLA
+407 MWPAIWPLA
-416 LNDLGKYTKIGS
+416 LNNLGKYTKIGS

-446 KLGQSIGFQHA
+446 KLGQSIGFQQA
-457 LWIMVPFYIYIM
+457 LWIMVPVYLFII
-469 YYALIGHKPVK
+469 YYATLGHKVKSSK